1 MESVNAH
8 VVHVSPKRLQVMR
21 HQASHLG
28 SHAQMTLDELEMER
42 LENEERLKQ
51 LEEMYFQKRE
61 HAGAGFVMREKMGLK
76 NESSMADSRNMSA
89 RKKTVTIGNTSA
101 RKDLSAISSPER
113 PAATSMKKPRALS
126 KSRTE
131 RDRELREA
139 EEVF

>member
-1 MESVNAH
+1 
-8 VVHVSPKRLQVMR
+8 
-21 HQASHLG
+21 
-28 SHAQMTLDELEMER
+28 
-42 LENEERLKQ
+42 
-51 LEEMYFQKRE
+51 
-61 HAGAGFVMREKMGLK
+61 MGLK